1 MIPHS
6 SVLQCPAASK
16 LVVAE
21 PCPSGVQ
28 VVSHCSGTL
37 WAALQRGMY
46 HDESASPKLHAILTT
61 ALEICEGVAYMH
73 SHRVVHRDL
82 TSGNILLMREPIAQR
97 VKAKV
102 MHQTAPHTFRN
113 LESEGQQ
120 HLSLCRQEAVSIIVC
135 CTPSQPQQLY

>member
-1 MIPHS
+1 M
-6 SVLQCPAASK
+6 
-16 LVVAE
+16 
-21 PCPSGVQ
+21 
-28 VVSHCSGTL
+28 VSHRSGTL

-46 HDESASPKLHAILTT
+46 HDESGSPKLHAILTT

-102 MHQTAPHTFRN
+102 MHPVC
-113 LESEGQQ
+113 SP
-120 HLSLCRQEAVSIIVC
+120 CIV
-135 CTPSQPQQLY
+135 